1 MVCKI
6 LIIVVV
12 ILIYVFYR
20 VYLKDFIEVRKTFM
34 TLKKFLSTR
43 DALLLFQKANAIAY
57 GLAWDGICG
66 PKTWRALLRK

>member
-34 TLKKFLSTR
+34 TLKKFLSKR
-43 DALLLFQKANAIAY
+43 DALILKLL
-57 GLAWDGICG
+57 
-66 PKTWRALLRK
+66 PLLKNMIYSNKIFSYAA